1 MKLEPFSILA
11 AILALVTFFIGGIIG
26 NLILI
31 VAAIFMSLS
40 YQRFKKDSSYTTKWP
55 LYVAAVI
62 VIGTIIM
69 KVIGISLVSLF

>member
-1 MKLEPFSILA
+1 MKVEPFSILA

-55 LYVAAVI
+55 LYVAAI
-62 VIGTIIM
+62 VVLGTIFVKI
-69 KVIGISLVSLF
+69 ILLSLL